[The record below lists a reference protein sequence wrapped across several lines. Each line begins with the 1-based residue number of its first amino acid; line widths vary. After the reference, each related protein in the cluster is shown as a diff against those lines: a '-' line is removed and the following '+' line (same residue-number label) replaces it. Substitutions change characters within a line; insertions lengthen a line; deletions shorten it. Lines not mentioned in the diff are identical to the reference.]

1 MTESAIETVSLTKFF
16 QGTAKGSRLSYFG
29 RRRPSERVVAVDHVN
44 LKVRKGTLFGV
55 LGPNGAG
62 KTTTIKLLSTLL
74 VPDKGTAF
82 VNGFDVVK
90 NDNDVRA
97 SIGVVTGGERGL
109 YWRLSA
115 RENLLFF
122 SRLYGVKESEA
133 RPRINDLLKLVELQD
148 RADDT
153 VEKYSRGMK
162 QRLHLIKSLVHDPP
176 LLLLDEPTLG
186 LDPNSAV
193 VMREFIKEKLQKEQG
208 KTILLT
214 THYMEEADQLCDQI
228 AIIDRGKI
236 IVEGTPSILKSEMQ
250 KVDLLKINATDVPSG
265 FETKLSAID
274 GVIDVKIEIIDA
286 VSNLSE
292 IRIQTEDAESALP
305 DISKAIVSSGVKMRV
320 IEEQKPSLE
329 DVFISLTGRKLRD

>member
-74 VPDKGTAF
+74 VPDEGTAF